1 MFKEGGIFMVRIP
14 QITSLETAIKLYYE
28 NIEIGNQEIKMLF
41 GSISSATVCKLKNLA
56 KEKMLENNVPSW
68 NALNVNT
75 KTAYK
80 AWGLDIDDLEFRYN
94 KLKEL
99 NLMF

>member
-1 MFKEGGIFMVRIP
+1 MIRIP

-28 NIEIGNQEIKMLF
+28 NIEIGNQEIKVLF
-41 GSISSATVCKLKNLA
+41 GPIGSARVCKLKNLA
-56 KEKMLENNVPSW
+56 KEKMLEENVPNW

-75 KTAYK
+75 ETAYK
-80 AWGLDIDDLEFRYN
+80 AWGLDIDDLVYRYN